1 MLRVVLDPG
10 VLIAAVISG
19 SGAPAELLD
28 RWRDGEFDL
37 VVSPNLLDELEDV
50 LLRPKFAGLVSDDEV
65 RAYVEVLAA
74 GGLAFDDRAEPP
86 AVTSDPGDDCLV
98 ALALAARADA
108 IVSGDRH
115 LTELIDPP
123 VPVLTQRELVERL
136 ARGGVPGARQRAGG

>member
-10 VLIAAVISG
+10 VLIAAVISK

-50 LLRPKFAGLVSDDEV
+50 LLRPKFSALASGDEV
-65 RAYVEVLAA
+65 RTYVEVLAA
-74 GGLAFDDRAEPP
+74 CGVAFDDPVEPP
-86 AVTSDPGDDCLV
+86 AVTSDPGDDYLV
-98 ALALAARADA
+98 ALAVAAGADA

-115 LTELIDPP
+115 LTELADPP
-123 VPVLTQRELVERL
+123 VPVLTPRALLERL
-136 ARGGVPGARQRAGG
+136 ERA